1 MSLILYLVIL
11 FIINI
16 SNKSKDIKLMEIMI
30 NGWQRLSLMLSIIY
44 RLLIRPIGIEPITLG
59 LRGPCSAD

>member
-1 MSLILYLVIL
+1 MSLILYLVIF

-16 SNKSKDIKLMEIMI
+16 SNKSKDIQLMEIMI

>member
-16 SNKSKDIKLMEIMI
+16 SNKSKDIQLMEIMI

>member
-16 SNKSKDIKLMEIMI
+16 SNKSKDIQLMEIMI
-30 NGWQRLSLMLSIIY
+30 NGW
-44 RLLIRPIGIEPITLG
+44 
-59 LRGPCSAD
+59 